1 MAPFKD
7 SIIQNQAT
15 DLEKGESDRTAA
27 HLDVVH
33 LQSSAVPCP
42 ELPPAFAGAPVCAR
56 PWAHST
62 SAAAKVAPE
71 TWLDA
76 VWTAAG
82 LLDDDEAPGSSSSTA
97 AGERRRGNVWSASAR
112 PLQPPPSP
120 PPAAALAASHS
131 PSGSGPDQFCN
142 LGISLQDDGGSG
154 DQLSTQLYRNKQL
167 QDTLLQKEEELARLQ
182 EENSHL
188 RQFLNSALVKQLEEE
203 TKKLLRQSGQKPRS
217 PLQSGKRRLR
227 TEGLPLPRESSHPQ
241 KARRNLLGSFSAC
254 EEPRDPHVDTWVLR
268 TLGLKDLDTIDESPA
283 SANYSALTPDAPLG
297 SFIGDP
303 PEATNFGCNESQ
315 PAVYRCATFP
325 SADRTSGA
333 GEEPLGH
340 APDLPCHFL
349 LPENNYPPLPCGLP
363 CCSDASP
370 TPTEVAFTTSLSPH
384 CNVKTHTFRQ
394 GQAFVRRDEDG
405 GWKLTWVPKQPE

>member
-1 MAPFKD
+1 M
-7 SIIQNQAT
+7 
-15 DLEKGESDRTAA
+15 
-27 HLDVVH
+27 
-33 LQSSAVPCP
+33 SSAAPCP
-42 ELPPAFAGAPVCAR
+42 ELPPAFAGGPVCAR

-82 LLDDDEAPGSSSSTA
+82 LLEDDEAPGGSSSSTA
-97 AGERRRGNVWSASAR
+97 A
-112 PLQPPPSP
+112 
-120 PPAAALAASHS
+120 
-131 PSGSGPDQFCN
+131 DQFCN
-142 LGISLQDDGGSG
+142 LGISLQDDAESG
-154 DQLSTQLYRNKQL
+154 DQLSMQLYRNKQL

-182 EENSHL
+182 EENNHL
-188 RQFLNSALVKQLEEE
+188 RQFLNSALVKQLEEK
-203 TKKLLRQSGQKPRS
+203 TKKLLRQSGQKSRS

-227 TEGLPLPRESSHPQ
+227 AEGLPLPREASHPQ

-283 SANYSALTPDAPLG
+283 SANYSALTPELPLG

-303 PEATNFGCNESQ
+303 PEATNFGCNDSQ
-315 PAVYRCATFP
+315 PAVYRCATLL
-325 SADRTSGA
+325 SADRTSGMR
-333 GEEPLGH
+333 EEPLGH
-340 APDLPCHFL
+340 APDPSCHFL

-363 CCSDASP
+363 CWLDASP
-370 TPTEVAFTTSLSPH
+370 SPTEVAFTTSLSPH